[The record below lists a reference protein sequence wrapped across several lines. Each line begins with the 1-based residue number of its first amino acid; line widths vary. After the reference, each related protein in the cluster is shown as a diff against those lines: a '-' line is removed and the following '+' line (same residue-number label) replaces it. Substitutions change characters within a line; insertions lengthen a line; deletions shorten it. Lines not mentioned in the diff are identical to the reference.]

1 VFLRIGDWISF
12 VSSVSAAFMVE
23 LFGVH
28 WVTKENLVLQR
39 ARTVLY
45 KAKNSESILEKAE
58 ETLTESEFRVDE
70 TAVQLLATKII
81 HEEHCE
87 KLSLVRVLI
96 VGLCR

>member
-1 VFLRIGDWISF
+1 
-12 VSSVSAAFMVE
+12 MVE

-28 WVTKENLVLQR
+28 LVTNGNQVLQR

-70 TAVQLLATKII
+70 TAAQLLATKII